1 MLTYITAFIFY
12 TLAMV
17 GILLVGYIIYKKSFT
32 NTQTQTRGLIKI
44 LDHQMISPKKS
55 LMVVKVNNE
64 RFLIASGIEHTTFL
78 AKLENNNEQEKNDF
92 APQKINE
99 NEYFTQDI
107 QQHKQNLEQIRINNA
122 QKQFSELYNSQSA
135 TLPNFKEMQNKKE
148 IIKNLLSDLN
158 ESSNKLRGGF

>member
-78 AKLENNNEQEKNDF
+78 AKLENNN
-92 APQKINE
+92 
-99 NEYFTQDI
+99 
-107 QQHKQNLEQIRINNA
+107 
-122 QKQFSELYNSQSA
+122 
-135 TLPNFKEMQNKKE
+135 
-148 IIKNLLSDLN
+148 
-158 ESSNKLRGGF
+158 